1 MGCDHAAAPLTIERR
16 PEVAGLPAQPAKEE
30 DEDKVEEDKGFS

>member
-1 MGCDHAAAPLTIERR
+1 MRWR

-30 DEDKVEEDKGFS
+30 DEDKVEEDKGFSPLN